1 MLFSATFPK
10 NARKLAKTLLS
21 NNHIRVR
28 VGRMGSTHLN
38 IQQNVR
44 LIDPLVIYIITDI
57 VLDYLC

>member
-10 NARKLAKTLLS
+10 DARKLAKTLLS

-44 LIDPLVIYIITDI
+44 LNEPLVLHIITNI
-57 VLDYLC
+57 ILDSLC